1 MKSICIQV
9 PSLRD
14 NQTVDVE
21 VTVNGKKRLMNY
33 RVESFDWTNGGP
45 NSEPSGGPNGGPN
58 SGLDTSHK
66 IQRLRD
72 LIQGYDPDWDLV
84 QIGVPDGDLVPV
96 MFRRS
101 EPAIS

>member
-14 NQTVDVE
+14 NQKVDVE
-21 VTVNGKKRLMNY
+21 VTVDGKKRLMNY
-33 RVESFDWTNGGP
+33 RVESFDWTDGGP
-45 NSEPSGGPNGGPN
+45 
-58 SGLDTSHK
+58 DTSQK

-72 LIQGYDPDWDLV
+72 LIHGYDAGWELV

-96 MFRRS
+96 MFKRS
-101 EPAIS
+101 APAVS